1 MTSRVQLFR
10 RYRQSRNADDWK
22 TYKEAGRSVKH
33 LLKNA
38 ECDYI
43 RREVQLHK
51 DNPGSLWKIIDTCIP
66 SNEKESPVYS
76 RDTELVAND
85 FNQFFASV
93 GRNAAQSVAQ
103 LAVVNNINT
112 SDTAYSYHQRSVP
125 QLRNNSISP
134 QSPVHR
140 SNVLSMPS
148 NKSTGPNRVS
158 MRTIKDCLPVILGP
172 LRDIINCSFATS
184 TCPNSWKASEVIPPL
199 KDGDHAEPS
208 NNRPLSMLA
217 VASKIGEKVALQRF
231 SNYLQRKGLLSKH
244 QSGNRRH
251 HSTETLNIFIS
262 DFLLDGMDNKT
273 LSALILLDLSKS
285 FDSISH
291 SILL

>member
-22 TYKEAGRSVKH
+22 TYKEAGRSVKQ

-112 SDTAYSYHQRSVP
+112 SDTSLFLSP
-125 QLRNNSISP
+125 TISASAEE
-134 QSPVHR
+134 QFNFTPVACTQVER
-140 SNVLSMPS
+140 
-148 NKSTGPNRVS
+148 
-158 MRTIKDCLPVILGP
+158 
-172 LRDIINCSFATS
+172 IIYAF
-184 TCPNSWKASEVIPPL
+184 
-199 KDGDHAEPS
+199 
-208 NNRPLSMLA
+208 
-217 VASKIGEKVALQRF
+217 
-231 SNYLQRKGLLSKH
+231 
-244 QSGNRRH
+244 
-251 HSTETLNIFIS
+251 
-262 DFLLDGMDNKT
+262 
-273 LSALILLDLSKS
+273 
-285 FDSISH
+285 
-291 SILL
+291 